1 MCILHAN
8 ESHFGYNVD
17 ENSNFLNQHFQS
29 ALLLTEVLRER
40 DAQVTM
46 KKKQMEA
53 SKDRDDHLIQLQR
66 KVSRI
71 SWQLLCF

>member
-1 MCILHAN
+1 MKIASKFVN
-8 ESHFGYNVD
+8 K
-17 ENSNFLNQHFQS
+17 HFQS

-53 SKDRDDHLIQLQR
+53 SKDRDDHLIELQR
-66 KVSRI
+66 KVSGM
-71 SWQLLCF
+71 SWQ